1 MYVICIVLMEKKYL
15 WKFTGIGMSQ
25 LCFMSRSLVYSN
37 EQKVQFWMTHCLF
50 HLLWK
55 IPLEAVGKNIAHA
68 LQSNFNVRQTLIL

>member
-1 MYVICIVLMEKKYL
+1 MYTTKMVDHL
-15 WKFTGIGMSQ
+15 
-25 LCFMSRSLVYSN
+25 YSN